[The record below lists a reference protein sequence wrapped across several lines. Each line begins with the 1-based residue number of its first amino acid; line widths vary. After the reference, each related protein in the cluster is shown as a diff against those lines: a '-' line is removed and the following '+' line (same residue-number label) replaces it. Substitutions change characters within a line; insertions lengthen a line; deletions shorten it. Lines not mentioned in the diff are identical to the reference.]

1 VRLKLDENLGRR
13 WSHRFRDGGHDVDT
27 VVDEHLSGASASALL
42 DAAVAAE
49 RALVSLDVD
58 FANPFQFPPN
68 LTFGIAVLRVEE
80 RPGRCDVELV
90 VDRLVEGLSR
100 GELRGR
106 LWVVEPDRIRQ
117 YEQSTDD
124 RE

>member
-13 WSHRFRDGGHDVDT
+13 WSQHFRDAGHDVDT
-27 VVDEHLSGASASALL
+27 VVGEQLSGASDSALL

-68 LTFGIAVLRVEE
+68 LTFGIAVLRVNE
-80 RPGRCDVELV
+80 RPGRRDVDLV

-117 YEQSTDD
+117 YERQTDGG
-124 RE
+124 E